1 MARLKNVKKNHFV
14 STIPK
19 TINQK
24 LVNSY
29 RIKLFLKIKDSFER
43 NKKSLKNDELL
54 FITVL
59 KPMNNFWFTPFIRA

>member
-1 MARLKNVKKNHFV
+1 MRRLNRSIDSV
-14 STIPK
+14 SIIPK
-19 TINQK
+19 TINRK